1 MRHLAVSEKGAADT
15 ERDEKDLIAI
25 RGEFKMPAFGS
36 GKYFYD
42 RFGDGR
48 LLPPRANCPRAVP
61 GRGVFPAKQADAAA
75 DGPRPRFETGRN
87 LDTGAANVN

>member
-48 LLPPRANCPRAVP
+48 LLLPRANCPRPEP
-61 GRGVFPAKQADAAA
+61 GRGIFLQNGPIKPQTALARGFKQVATLTPAL
-75 DGPRPRFETGRN
+75 RM
-87 LDTGAANVN
+87 